1 MTDPIKAKVARI
13 LNETDLAFNKGQQ
26 EGVEVGMKFAV
37 LSDVGAEIKD
47 PDSGEV
53 LDSLPVAKT
62 VVKIIH
68 VANRSAIGRTFRS
81 RKSGGFFP
89 RFGQETTHVET
100 LDSDETRVQQELDEQ
115 NAKVKI
121 GDEAVE
127 YKGDFS
133 GIVYDF

>member
-13 LNETDLAFNKGQQ
+13 LNETDLAFNKGKQ

-37 LSDVGAEIKD
+37 LSDVGTEIRD

-68 VANRSAIGRTFRS
+68 VANRSSIGRTFRS

-89 RFGQETTHVET
+89 RIGQETTYVET
-100 LDSDETRVQQELDEQ
+100 LDSDESRVQQELDEEK
-115 NAKVKI
+115 AKVRI
-121 GDEAVE
+121 GDEAIE
-127 YKGDFS
+127 YTGDFS